1 MVSWLLLVC
10 EWIYCGAVTKSGF
23 ATQNTL
29 SVSMVHDRN
38 QNLRVMA
45 TPTWPVP
52 YYQRAFRH
60 PASVSKRNGDL
71 SYFNVPLSDCHVVMA
86 KELLKLEGHG
96 YVVEAIEQHYDIPNY
111 KTSFKDSSEFSRA
124 YVDDLLDCLG
134 VANEQNVRLLKDHD
148 LSDVFN

>member
-1 MVSWLLLVC
+1 MQAKTSLLSKA
-10 EWIYCGAVTKSGF
+10 IFNVTKAGF
-23 ATQNTL
+23 ASQNTL

-96 YVVEAIEQHYDIPNY
+96 YVVEAIEQQYDITSY
-111 KTSFKDSSEFSRA
+111 KTSFTSSEEFSRA

-134 VANEQNVRLLKDHD
+134 VASEQNVRLLKDHD